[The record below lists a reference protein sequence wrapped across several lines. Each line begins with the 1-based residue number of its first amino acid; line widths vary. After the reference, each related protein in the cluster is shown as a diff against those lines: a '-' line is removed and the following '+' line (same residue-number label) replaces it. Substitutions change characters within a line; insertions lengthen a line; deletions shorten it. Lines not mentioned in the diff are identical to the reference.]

1 MTVVTNV
8 FIHKQPMAT
17 CFIQV
22 VGVEVNKVYA
32 NSFSSSYFW
41 GYGKKKFYLFMVE
54 NTLLP
59 AAQCENTIAKN
70 RN

>member
-41 GYGKKKFYLFMVE
+41 GYGKKNSTSLWLKIPFCQLHNVKI
-54 NTLLP
+54 L
-59 AAQCENTIAKN
+59 
-70 RN
+70 